1 MIAMISSDIQKK
13 SPNIT
18 AEDVKDVGGGIEDK
32 AAKGRRGTELQSGL
46 EDRNR
51 ERTKNMEGAG
61 PGGAG
66 MA

>member
-1 MIAMISSDIQKK
+1 MDGMISSDVQKK

-18 AEDVKDVGGGIEDK
+18 AEDVKDVGGKIEHK
-32 AAKGRRGTELQSGL
+32 AAEGRRGTE
-46 EDRNR
+46 
-51 ERTKNMEGAG
+51 